1 MNIAQVGSI
10 ILRLPSKESRMDF
23 LVNLLLP
30 QDKTSL
36 DSLLV
41 ISFSTSILSNR
52 CASHGCCKDWKIDR
66 LSPIIFHDLWHLWL
80 AVCWTLWKLE
90 NWPKLLT
97 QLDCQMLKG
106 KSFPVERLC
115 AWYSPRKYQYTN
127 ITRDN
132 WYSLCTTEIIL
143 TSQLSPTVWN
153 TDTHCCQVY
162 FIDYLD
168 REANFTSCF
177 TLNCGHWLKESK
189 TSLCSI

>member
-97 QLDCQMLKG
+97 QLDCHR
-106 KSFPVERLC
+106 SFLHSCFCCHYLSDLPFLC
-115 AWYSPRKYQYTN
+115 RIQIIWKVFLVCCS
-127 ITRDN
+127 
-132 WYSLCTTEIIL
+132 SLCRYAHGQ
-143 TSQLSPTVWN
+143 SSYLS
-153 TDTHCCQVY
+153 C
-162 FIDYLD
+162 I
-168 REANFTSCF
+168 
-177 TLNCGHWLKESK
+177 WLFHHL
-189 TSLCSI
+189 SLFAWM

>member
-1 MNIAQVGSI
+1 MKIAQVGSI

-97 QLDCQMLKG
+97 QLDCLILFSNMQLFPPFRQCKG
-106 KSFPVERLC
+106 ESTPMAEWMMFSRLSDNWWLRN
-115 AWYSPRKYQYTN
+115 ALMSAVSPRRCYYPPFSGSVG
-127 ITRDN
+127 
-132 WYSLCTTEIIL
+132 W
-143 TSQLSPTVWN
+143 
-153 TDTHCCQVY
+153 
-162 FIDYLD
+162 LD
-168 REANFTSCF
+168 S
-177 TLNCGHWLKESK
+177 S
-189 TSLCSI
+189 

>member
-97 QLDCQMLKG
+97 QLDCRQSCKMLKARWG
-106 KSFPVERLC
+106 YLNR
-115 AWYSPRKYQYTN
+115 
-127 ITRDN
+127 
-132 WYSLCTTEIIL
+132 
-143 TSQLSPTVWN
+143 LSPPEIFYKVF
-153 TDTHCCQVY
+153 TDLTDGLV
-162 FIDYLD
+162 
-168 REANFTSCF
+168 
-177 TLNCGHWLKESK
+177 SK
-189 TSLCSI
+189 NA

>member
-1 MNIAQVGSI
+1 MNIVQVGSI

-97 QLDCQMLKG
+97 QLDCQSFKVDQN
-106 KSFPVERLC
+106 KSLDFSSE
-115 AWYSPRKYQYTN
+115 YQEMKEAAAKCQEAL
-127 ITRDN
+127 RD
-132 WYSLCTTEIIL
+132 LTTENDD
-143 TSQLSPTVWN
+143 V
-153 TDTHCCQVY
+153 
-162 FIDYLD
+162 FI
-168 REANFTSCF
+168 EI
-177 TLNCGHWLKESK
+177 SK
-189 TSLCSI
+189 LRRSLGQ

>member
-97 QLDCQMLKG
+97 QLDCLIMDSFVGLSLRLAATTIYEVLHLSSVTSRLQSSIPTQNCLFIQTG
-106 KSFPVERLC
+106 KHKC
-115 AWYSPRKYQYTN
+115 
-127 ITRDN
+127 
-132 WYSLCTTEIIL
+132 
-143 TSQLSPTVWN
+143 
-153 TDTHCCQVY
+153 
-162 FIDYLD
+162 
-168 REANFTSCF
+168 
-177 TLNCGHWLKESK
+177 
-189 TSLCSI
+189 TSLPLPWSTVL